1 LSDVETHAADGGI
14 PPAADPQGVDLAELS
29 AGLAAFFSFDP
40 ALLADPEM
48 LARLLLQAILLI
60 GSAFFSGSETAL
72 FSLSRL
78 DLQQL
83 ARARHPNA
91 GALHALLD
99 QPRRLIISVLCGNE
113 LINIAAV
120 ANMTAILVHLYGLER
135 AGVISILVMVPLLL
149 LLGEITPKTIAV
161 SNPVQVSAQIVAR
174 PMTLWVRVVAPLR
187 WLIRS
192 IADRITT
199 WLVGAERSPEHILRE
214 DEFRSILDEVTREG
228 ELGATE
234 HTLIR
239 HLLDAGARE
248 VVDIMT
254 PRPRIAFIDAALP
267 VPEAVTQFRALR
279 HSRVPVYRGQR
290 DNIIGFLRLERV
302 LPLVTQQ
309 AALDELALED
319 LLDPAIV
326 VPPTKKIQEMF
337 AFFRDHSARAALV
350 LNEFGTVEGMVT
362 MRDVLTFIFGQL
374 SGDVAG
380 RDLYKERDNNVYELP
395 GDMRL
400 GDFNHLTNFGIHDP
414 RMTTIGGVVFRHL
427 DRLPKTG
434 DQVNVDGVSLTVLEV
449 KEQRITRLLAAR
461 GPLQKTD
468 VTAQEQS

>member
-1 LSDVETHAADGGI
+1 MTTTADTSP
-14 PPAADPQGVDLAELS
+14 PPAGDPQAVDLAELS
-29 AGLAAFFSFDP
+29 AGLTAFFSFDP
-40 ALLADPEM
+40 ALLADPEI
-48 LARLLLQAILLI
+48 LARLLLQVVLLI

-83 ARARHPNA
+83 VRGRHPNA

-149 LLGEITPKTIAV
+149 LLGEVTPKTIAV
-161 SNPVQVSAQIVAR
+161 SNPVQVSAQIIAR
-174 PMTLWVRVVAPLR
+174 PMTVWVRIVAPLR

-192 IADRITT
+192 VADRITT
-199 WLVGAERSPEHILRE
+199 WVVGAERSPEHLLRE
-214 DEFRSILDEVTREG
+214 DEFRSILEEVTREG

-267 VPEAVTQFRALR
+267 LPEVIQRFRALR

-290 DNIIGFLRLERV
+290 DNVIGFLRLERV
-302 LPLVTQQ
+302 LPLVMQQ
-309 AALDELALED
+309 ADLSELVLED
-319 LLDPAIV
+319 LLDPPIV

-337 AFFRDHSARAALV
+337 DFFRDQSSRAALV

-380 RDLYKERDNNVYELP
+380 RELYKERDNNVYEIP

-427 DRLPKTG
+427 DRLPKAG
-434 DQVNVDGVSLTVLEV
+434 DQVSVEGVTLTVLEV
-449 KEQRITRLLAAR
+449 KEQRITRLLVAR
-461 GPLQKTD
+461 GPAVDSAT
-468 VTAQEQS
+468 TAREHD

>member
-1 LSDVETHAADGGI
+1 MVAPLTAPTEGAD
-14 PPAADPQGVDLAELS
+14 A
-29 AGLAAFFSFDP
+29 LAAGTMAGASSALAGFFSFDP
-40 ALLADPEM
+40 VLLADPE
-48 LARLLLQAILLI
+48 LLLRLLVQAMLFV

-78 DLQQL
+78 DMQQL
-83 ARARHPNA
+83 RRTRHRSA
-91 GALHALLD
+91 AALHALLD

-120 ANMTAILVHLYGLER
+120 ANMTAILVHLYGAER

-161 SNPVQVSAQIVAR
+161 SNPVGISANVIAR
-174 PMTLWVRVVAPLR
+174 PMTQWVRLVAPLR

-192 IADRITT
+192 VSDRVTT
-199 WLVGAERSPEHILRE
+199 WLVGEERAPEHILRD
-214 DEFRSILDEVTREG
+214 DEFRSILEEVTREG

-254 PRPRIAFIDAALP
+254 PRPRLAFIDGDLP
-267 VPEAVTQFRALR
+267 LTEVIARFRALR
-279 HSRVPVYRGQR
+279 HSRVPVYRGDR
-290 DNIIGFLRLERV
+290 DNIVGFLKLERV
-302 LPLVTQQ
+302 LPLVMGNTD
-309 AALDELALED
+309 LTPMSLET
-319 LLDPAIV
+319 LLDPATV

-337 AFFRDHSARAALV
+337 DYFQDHSSRAALV
-350 LNEFGTVEGMVT
+350 LNEFGTVEGIVT

-374 SGDVAG
+374 SGDVSG
-380 RDLYKERDNNVYELP
+380 RELYQERDKNLYEVP

-400 GDFNHLTNFGIHDP
+400 ADFNHLTNFGIRDP
-414 RMTTIGGVVFRHL
+414 RMTTIGGVAFRHL
-427 DRLPKTG
+427 DRLPQTG
-434 DQVNVDGVSLTVLEV
+434 DQVVVEGVTLTVLAMA
-449 KEQRITRLLAAR
+449 EQRIDRLRAER
-461 GPLQKTD
+461 GQAKPGK
-468 VTAQEQS
+468 AQTKGDG